1 MRVNRIL
8 LRNFRSYS
16 AAEVE
21 FCGTT
26 NIIIGHNALGKTNL
40 LEAIYMAATGRSF
53 RTARDSELVKWGEEA
68 FAVRAE
74 FERLYG
80 PLTVEVRSG
89 LTAPKSV
96 KINGTPAGKVGD
108 LLGAVNI
115 VFFGPDDL
123 ALVKGAPV
131 ERRRFL
137 DFELAQVSP
146 RYRDSL
152 VQFTKILQHRNS
164 LLRRF
169 DPYAASH
176 RNQGFRGGDCP
187 GEEGVQN
194 AEGSPSTLRELFAM
208 LDVWDKQ
215 LASYGGYIMAK
226 RHEAVERLKTI
237 AGEIHARIA
246 RDAGDKVV
254 LDIIYQPSLEAPPE
268 AFRDPEA
275 ITRIY
280 ERRLFGT
287 RMTDLRRGTT
297 LTGPHRDDISF
308 SVGGVEVRAYASQG
322 QQRTVALSLKLAEIE
337 FINEVAGEYP
347 ILLLDDVMSE
357 LDPGRRKYLMSEVSQ
372 LVQTFVTATDMS
384 ALGASPPLGS
394 WIFDV
399 SPGEVQ
405 RRRSQ

>member
-40 LEAIYMAATGRSF
+40 LEAIYVAATGRSF
-53 RTARDSELVKWGEEA
+53 RAARDSELVKWGEVA

-74 FERLYG
+74 FERLCG
-80 PLTVEVRSG
+80 PLTVEIRSG
-89 LTAPKSV
+89 LDTPKSV
-96 KINGTPAGKVGD
+96 RMNGAPADRVAD
-108 LLGAVNI
+108 LLGAVNV

-137 DFELAQVSP
+137 DLELAQVSP

-152 VQFTKILQHRNS
+152 AQFSRILQHRNS

-176 RNQGFRGGDCP
+176 KGPDSRLGSFPDAQEP
-187 GEEGVQN
+187 E

-208 LDVWDKQ
+208 LDVWDQQ
-215 LASYGGYIMAK
+215 LASHGGYIMAK
-226 RHEAVERLKTI
+226 RYEAVQRLKVI

-246 RDAGDKVV
+246 RDAGDNRV
-254 LDIIYQPSLEAPPE
+254 LDITYQPSLEAPAE

-275 ITRIY
+275 ISRIY
-280 ERRLFGT
+280 ERRLAST

-308 SVGGVEVRAYASQG
+308 SVGGVEARAYASQG

-337 FINEVAGEYP
+337 FMYRETGEYP

-357 LDPGRRKYLMSEVSQ
+357 LDPGRREYLMSEISQ
-372 LVQTFVTATDMS
+372 VVQTFVTATDMG
-384 ALGASPPLGS
+384 ALGTSPPPGS

-399 SPGEVQ
+399 SLGEV
-405 RRRSQ
+405 RRRQS